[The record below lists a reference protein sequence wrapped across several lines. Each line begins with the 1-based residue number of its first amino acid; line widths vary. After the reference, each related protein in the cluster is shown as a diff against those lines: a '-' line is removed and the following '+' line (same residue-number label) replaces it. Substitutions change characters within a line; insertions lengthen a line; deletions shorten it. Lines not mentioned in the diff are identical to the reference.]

1 MKRLVLV
8 GLLAGALAACNNA
21 AEEADTAEAEADTA
35 AAEAAPTAEMVTA
48 NGSAPGTYEV
58 TAADGTKTQSLLNA
72 DGTYTDTDADGTVT
86 ATGTWS
92 VVDGKTC
99 FDEEGDEPAVCYTET
114 APGADGT
121 FTATP
126 DEGEAVTV
134 KRLS

>member
-21 AEEADTAEAEADTA
+21 AEEADTPEADATE
-35 AAEAAPTAEMVTA
+35 AEAAPAAAMVTA

-58 TAADGTKTQSLLNA
+58 TAADGTKSQSVLNA

-92 VVDGKTC
+92 VADGKTC
-99 FDEEGDEPAVCYTET
+99 FDPEGDEEATDCYTET

>member
-21 AEEADTAEAEADTA
+21 AEEADTAEADAT
-35 AAEAAPTAEMVTA
+35 AAEAAPAAEMVTA
-48 NGSAPGTYEV
+48 NGSAPGTYDV
-58 TAADGTKTQSLLNA
+58 TAADGTKTRSTLNA
-72 DGTYTDTDADGTVT
+72 DGTYSDTDADGTVT
-86 ATGTWS
+86 ATGSWS

-99 FDEEGDEPAVCYTET
+99 FDPEGDEEATACYTET
-114 APGADGT
+114 APGEDGS

-134 KRLS
+134 KRVS